1 MAPRKDQPRNDR
13 QEKILEY
20 IKSEVQ
26 RRGFPPSVR
35 EICDAMG
42 IKSTST
48 VHGHLRRL
56 ENRGLLIR
64 DPTKPRAL
72 EVVGMVHN
80 TAQIPLV
87 GKATAG
93 LPITAIENIEEYLRK
108 ANALGIENILVSLGK
123 DGAVLSNAQGIYKL
137 EQPRTVLVN
146 KVGAGDAMLASFI
159 GKLSQGYSFEEAL
172 QWGGAAGNATASKLE
187 DITLRDI
194 EGYLLQMKVKKVM
207 FLLY

>member
-1 MAPRKDQPRNDR
+1 MAPKKDQPRNDR

-35 EICDAMG
+35 EICVAMG

-72 EVVGMVHN
+72 EVVGMVRN
-80 TAQIPLV
+80 TVQVPVV

-93 LPITAIENIEEYLRK
+93 LPITAVENIDEYLSFTPGFFCSEQDDCF
-108 ANALGIENILVSLGK
+108 ALHVSGDSMINAGIFDGDIVIVHQQACAENGEIIVALIEGEDTTIKRFFKEECRVRLQPENDNYGPMYFTDVSILGK
-123 DGAVLSNAQGIYKL
+123 V
-137 EQPRTVLVN
+137 
-146 KVGAGDAMLASFI
+146 VGSIRKF
-159 GKLSQGYSFEEAL
+159 
-172 QWGGAAGNATASKLE
+172 
-187 DITLRDI
+187 
-194 EGYLLQMKVKKVM
+194 
-207 FLLY
+207 

>member
-72 EVVGMVHN
+72 GVVGMVHN

-93 LPITAIENIEEYLRK
+93 LPITAIENIEEYLSFTPGFFCSDEEDCF
-108 ANALGIENILVSLGK
+108 ALHVTGDSMINAGIYDGDVVIVHQQQTAENGDIIVALINDEDTTIKRFYKEECRVRLQPENDQYSPMYFNNVSILGK
-123 DGAVLSNAQGIYKL
+123 V
-137 EQPRTVLVN
+137 
-146 KVGAGDAMLASFI
+146 I
-159 GKLSQGYSFEEAL
+159 GS
-172 QWGGAAGNATASKLE
+172 
-187 DITLRDI
+187 LRR
-194 EGYLLQMKVKKVM
+194 
-207 FLLY
+207 F

>member
-93 LPITAIENIEEYLRK
+93 LPITAIENIEEYLSFTPGFFCSDEEDCF
-108 ANALGIENILVSLGK
+108 ALHVTGDSMINAGIYDGDVVIVHQQQTAENGDIIVALINDEDTTIKRFYKEECRVRLQPENDQYSPMYFNNVAILGK
-123 DGAVLSNAQGIYKL
+123 V
-137 EQPRTVLVN
+137 
-146 KVGAGDAMLASFI
+146 I
-159 GKLSQGYSFEEAL
+159 GS
-172 QWGGAAGNATASKLE
+172 
-187 DITLRDI
+187 LRR
-194 EGYLLQMKVKKVM
+194 
-207 FLLY
+207 F

>member
-93 LPITAIENIEEYLRK
+93 LPITAIENIEEYLSFTPGFFCSDEEDCF
-108 ANALGIENILVSLGK
+108 ALHVTGDSMINAGIFDGDQVLVRQQSSASNGDIVVALVEDSATVKTYYKEEGRYRLQPENDTMDPIYVDEVVILGK
-123 DGAVLSNAQGIYKL
+123 V
-137 EQPRTVLVN
+137 
-146 KVGAGDAMLASFI
+146 VGLFRRM
-159 GKLSQGYSFEEAL
+159 
-172 QWGGAAGNATASKLE
+172 
-187 DITLRDI
+187 
-194 EGYLLQMKVKKVM
+194 
-207 FLLY
+207 

>member
-93 LPITAIENIEEYLRK
+93 LPITAIENIEEYLSFTPGFFCSDEEDCF
-108 ANALGIENILVSLGK
+108 ALHVTGDSMINAGIYDGDVVIVHQQQTAENGDIIVALINDEDTTIKRFYKEECRVRLQPENDQYSPKYFNNVSILGK
-123 DGAVLSNAQGIYKL
+123 V
-137 EQPRTVLVN
+137 
-146 KVGAGDAMLASFI
+146 I
-159 GKLSQGYSFEEAL
+159 GS
-172 QWGGAAGNATASKLE
+172 
-187 DITLRDI
+187 LRI
-194 EGYLLQMKVKKVM
+194 
-207 FLLY
+207 F

>member
-1 MAPRKDQPRNDR
+1 MAPKKDMPRNDR

-35 EICDAMG
+35 EICEAMG

-56 ENRGLLIR
+56 ENRGLLVR

-80 TAQIPLV
+80 TVQVPLV

-93 LPITAIENIEEYLRK
+93 LPITAVENIEEFLSFTP
-108 ANALGIENILVSLGK
+108 GFFCK
-123 DGAVLSNAQGIYKL
+123 DWRG
-137 EQPRTVLVN
+137 T
-146 KVGAGDAMLASFI
+146 
-159 GKLSQGYSFEEAL
+159 
-172 QWGGAAGNATASKLE
+172 SKE
-187 DITLRDI
+187 K
-194 EGYLLQMKVKKVM
+194 EKYYFCK
-207 FLLY
+207 

>member
-93 LPITAIENIEEYLRK
+93 LPITAIENIEEYLSFTPGFFCSDEEDCF
-108 ANALGIENILVSLGK
+108 ALHVTGDSMINAGIYDGDVVIVHQQQTAENGDIIVALINDEDTTIKRFYKEECRVRLQPENDQYAPMYFSNVSILGK
-123 DGAVLSNAQGIYKL
+123 V
-137 EQPRTVLVN
+137 
-146 KVGAGDAMLASFI
+146 I
-159 GKLSQGYSFEEAL
+159 GS
-172 QWGGAAGNATASKLE
+172 
-187 DITLRDI
+187 LRR
-194 EGYLLQMKVKKVM
+194 
-207 FLLY
+207 F

>member
-1 MAPRKDQPRNDR
+1 MAPKKDQPRNDR

-35 EICDAMG
+35 EICVAMG

-72 EVVGMVHN
+72 EVVGMVRN
-80 TAQIPLV
+80 TVQVPVV

-93 LPITAIENIEEYLRK
+93 LPITAVENIDEYLSFTPGFFCSEQDDCF
-108 ANALGIENILVSLGK
+108 ALHVSGDSMVNAGIFDGDIVIVHQQASAENGEIIVALIEGEDTTIKRFFKEECRVRLQPENDNYRPMYFTDVSILGK
-123 DGAVLSNAQGIYKL
+123 V
-137 EQPRTVLVN
+137 
-146 KVGAGDAMLASFI
+146 VGSIRKF
-159 GKLSQGYSFEEAL
+159 
-172 QWGGAAGNATASKLE
+172 
-187 DITLRDI
+187 
-194 EGYLLQMKVKKVM
+194 
-207 FLLY
+207 

>member
-93 LPITAIENIEEYLRK
+93 LPITAIENIEEYLSFTPGFFCSDEEDCF
-108 ANALGIENILVSLGK
+108 ALHVTGDSMINAGIYDGDVVIVHQQQTAENGDIIVALINDEDTTIKRFYKEECRVRLQPENDQYSSMYFNNVSILGK
-123 DGAVLSNAQGIYKL
+123 V
-137 EQPRTVLVN
+137 
-146 KVGAGDAMLASFI
+146 I
-159 GKLSQGYSFEEAL
+159 GS
-172 QWGGAAGNATASKLE
+172 
-187 DITLRDI
+187 LRR
-194 EGYLLQMKVKKVM
+194 
-207 FLLY
+207 F

>member
-1 MAPRKDQPRNDR
+1 MAPKKDMPRNDR

-56 ENRGLLIR
+56 ENRGLLVR

-80 TAQIPLV
+80 TVQVPLV

-93 LPITAIENIEEYLRK
+93 LPITAVENIEEYMSFSPGFFCSDEDACFTLNVSGDSMI
-108 ANALGIENILVSLGK
+108 NAGIFDGDIVIVHQQATAETGDIIVALINGEDTTIKRFYKEECRDRLQPENDNYPPMYFSDVAILGK
-123 DGAVLSNAQGIYKL
+123 V
-137 EQPRTVLVN
+137 
-146 KVGAGDAMLASFI
+146 VGSIRKF
-159 GKLSQGYSFEEAL
+159 
-172 QWGGAAGNATASKLE
+172 
-187 DITLRDI
+187 
-194 EGYLLQMKVKKVM
+194 
-207 FLLY
+207 

>member
-93 LPITAIENIEEYLRK
+93 LPITAIENIEEYLSFTPGFFCSDEEDCF
-108 ANALGIENILVSLGK
+108 ALHVTGDSMINADVVIVHQQQTAENGDIIVALINDEDTTIKRFYKEECRVRLQPENDQYSPMYFNNVSILGK
-123 DGAVLSNAQGIYKL
+123 V
-137 EQPRTVLVN
+137 
-146 KVGAGDAMLASFI
+146 I
-159 GKLSQGYSFEEAL
+159 GS
-172 QWGGAAGNATASKLE
+172 
-187 DITLRDI
+187 LRR
-194 EGYLLQMKVKKVM
+194 
-207 FLLY
+207 F

>member
-80 TAQIPLV
+80 TAQSPLV

-93 LPITAIENIEEYLRK
+93 LPITAIENIEEYLSFTPGFFCSDEEDCF
-108 ANALGIENILVSLGK
+108 ALHVTGDSMINAGIYDGDVVIVHQQQTAENGDIIVALINDEDTTIKRFYKEECRVRLQPENDQYSPMYFNNVSILGK
-123 DGAVLSNAQGIYKL
+123 V
-137 EQPRTVLVN
+137 
-146 KVGAGDAMLASFI
+146 I
-159 GKLSQGYSFEEAL
+159 GS
-172 QWGGAAGNATASKLE
+172 
-187 DITLRDI
+187 LRR
-194 EGYLLQMKVKKVM
+194 
-207 FLLY
+207 F

>member
-93 LPITAIENIEEYLRK
+93 LPITAIENIEEYLSFTPGFFCSDEEDCF
-108 ANALGIENILVSLGK
+108 ALHVTGDSMINAGIYDGDVVIVHQQQTAESGDIIVALINDEDTTIKRFYKEECRVRLQPENDQYSPMYFNNVSILGK
-123 DGAVLSNAQGIYKL
+123 V
-137 EQPRTVLVN
+137 
-146 KVGAGDAMLASFI
+146 I
-159 GKLSQGYSFEEAL
+159 GS
-172 QWGGAAGNATASKLE
+172 
-187 DITLRDI
+187 LRR
-194 EGYLLQMKVKKVM
+194 
-207 FLLY
+207 F

>member
-93 LPITAIENIEEYLRK
+93 LPITAIENIENIEEYLSFTPGFFCSDEEDCF
-108 ANALGIENILVSLGK
+108 ALHVTGDSMINAGIYDGDVVIVHQQQTAENGDIIVALINDEDTTIKRFYKEECRVRLQPENDQYSPMYFNNVSILGK
-123 DGAVLSNAQGIYKL
+123 V
-137 EQPRTVLVN
+137 
-146 KVGAGDAMLASFI
+146 I
-159 GKLSQGYSFEEAL
+159 GS
-172 QWGGAAGNATASKLE
+172 
-187 DITLRDI
+187 LRR
-194 EGYLLQMKVKKVM
+194 
-207 FLLY
+207 F

>member
-93 LPITAIENIEEYLRK
+93 LPITAIENIEEYLSFTPGFFCSDEEDCF
-108 ANALGIENILVSLGK
+108 ALYVTGDSMINAGIYDGDVVIVHQQQTAENGDIIVALINDEDTTIKRFYKEECRVRLQPENDQYSPMYFSNVSILGK
-123 DGAVLSNAQGIYKL
+123 V
-137 EQPRTVLVN
+137 
-146 KVGAGDAMLASFI
+146 I
-159 GKLSQGYSFEEAL
+159 GS
-172 QWGGAAGNATASKLE
+172 
-187 DITLRDI
+187 LRR
-194 EGYLLQMKVKKVM
+194 
-207 FLLY
+207 F

>member
-93 LPITAIENIEEYLRK
+93 LPITAIENIEEYLSFTPGFFCSDEEDCF
-108 ANALGIENILVSLGK
+108 ALHVTGDSMINAGIYDGDVVIVHQQQTAENGDIIVALINDEDTTIKRFYKEECRVRLQPENDQYSPMYFSNVSILGK
-123 DGAVLSNAQGIYKL
+123 V
-137 EQPRTVLVN
+137 
-146 KVGAGDAMLASFI
+146 I
-159 GKLSQGYSFEEAL
+159 GS
-172 QWGGAAGNATASKLE
+172 
-187 DITLRDI
+187 LRR
-194 EGYLLQMKVKKVM
+194 
-207 FLLY
+207 F

>member
-93 LPITAIENIEEYLRK
+93 LPITAIENIEEYLSFTPGFFCSDEEDCF
-108 ANALGIENILVSLGK
+108 ALHVTGDSMINAGIYDGDVVIVHQQQIAENGDIIVALINDEDTTIKRFYKEECRVRLQPENDQYSPMYFNNVSILGK
-123 DGAVLSNAQGIYKL
+123 V
-137 EQPRTVLVN
+137 
-146 KVGAGDAMLASFI
+146 I
-159 GKLSQGYSFEEAL
+159 GS
-172 QWGGAAGNATASKLE
+172 
-187 DITLRDI
+187 LRR
-194 EGYLLQMKVKKVM
+194 
-207 FLLY
+207 F

>member
-93 LPITAIENIEEYLRK
+93 LPITAIENIEEYLSFTPGFFCSDEEDCF
-108 ANALGIENILVSLGK
+108 ALHVTGDSMINAGIFDGDQVLVRQQSSASNGDIVVALVEDSATVKTFYKEDGYYRLQPENDTMDPIIVKECSILGK
-123 DGAVLSNAQGIYKL
+123 VFGVF
-137 EQPRTVLVN
+137 R
-146 KVGAGDAMLASFI
+146 
-159 GKLSQGYSFEEAL
+159 
-172 QWGGAAGNATASKLE
+172 
-187 DITLRDI
+187 
-194 EGYLLQMKVKKVM
+194 
-207 FLLY
+207 FL

>member
-1 MAPRKDQPRNDR
+1 MYMAPKKDMPRNDR

-35 EICDAMG
+35 EICEAMG

-56 ENRGLLIR
+56 ENRGLLVR

-80 TAQIPLV
+80 TVQVPVV

-93 LPITAIENIEEYLRK
+93 LPITAVENIEECLSFTPGFFCSDDESCFALK
-108 ANALGIENILVSLGK
+108 VQGDSMINAGIF
-123 DGAVLSNAQGIYKL
+123 DGDYVVVHSQSTARNGEIV
-137 EQPRTVLVN
+137 V
-146 KVGAGDAMLASFI
+146 AMLDNEATVKRFFKENGHFRLQPENSTMEPIISDDVHIAGKVIGLLRSF
-159 GKLSQGYSFEEAL
+159 Q
-172 QWGGAAGNATASKLE
+172 
-187 DITLRDI
+187 
-194 EGYLLQMKVKKVM
+194 
-207 FLLY
+207 

>member
-93 LPITAIENIEEYLRK
+93 LPITAIENIEEYLSFTPGFFCSDEEDCF
-108 ANALGIENILVSLGK
+108 ALHVTGDSMINA
-123 DGAVLSNAQGIYKL
+123 GIYDGDVVIVHQQQTAENGDIIVALINDEDTTIKRFYKEECRVRL
-137 EQPRTVLVN
+137 QPENSAMRPIYAREVTVLGRV
-146 KVGAGDAMLASFI
+146 I
-159 GKLSQGYSFEEAL
+159 AL
-172 QWGGAAGNATASKLE
+172 F
-187 DITLRDI
+187 R
-194 EGYLLQMKVKKVM
+194 QM
-207 FLLY
+207 

>member
-93 LPITAIENIEEYLRK
+93 LPITAIENIEEYLSFTPGFFCSDEEDCF
-108 ANALGIENILVSLGK
+108 ALHVTGDSMINAGIFDGDLVMCEEAQTARNAEMVVALIDDSATVKTYYKEAGYYRLQPENDTMDPIIVQDGELQILGK
-123 DGAVLSNAQGIYKL
+123 VIGLF
-137 EQPRTVLVN
+137 RT
-146 KVGAGDAMLASFI
+146 F
-159 GKLSQGYSFEEAL
+159 
-172 QWGGAAGNATASKLE
+172 
-187 DITLRDI
+187 
-194 EGYLLQMKVKKVM
+194 
-207 FLLY
+207 

>member
-93 LPITAIENIEEYLRK
+93 LPITAIENIEEYLSFTPGFFCSDEEDCF
-108 ANALGIENILVSLGK
+108 ALHVTGDSMINAGIYDGDVVIVHQQQTAENGDIIVALINDEDTTIKRFYKEECRVRLQPENDQYSPMYINNVSILGK
-123 DGAVLSNAQGIYKL
+123 V
-137 EQPRTVLVN
+137 
-146 KVGAGDAMLASFI
+146 I
-159 GKLSQGYSFEEAL
+159 GS
-172 QWGGAAGNATASKLE
+172 
-187 DITLRDI
+187 LRR
-194 EGYLLQMKVKKVM
+194 
-207 FLLY
+207 F

>member
-93 LPITAIENIEEYLRK
+93 LPITAIENIEEYLSFTPGFFCSDEEDCF
-108 ANALGIENILVSLGK
+108 ALHVAGDSMINAGIYDGDVVIVHQQQTAENGDIIVALINDEDTTIKRFYKEECRVRLQPENDQYSPMYFNNVSILGK
-123 DGAVLSNAQGIYKL
+123 V
-137 EQPRTVLVN
+137 
-146 KVGAGDAMLASFI
+146 I
-159 GKLSQGYSFEEAL
+159 GS
-172 QWGGAAGNATASKLE
+172 
-187 DITLRDI
+187 LRR
-194 EGYLLQMKVKKVM
+194 
-207 FLLY
+207 F

>member
-93 LPITAIENIEEYLRK
+93 LPITAIENIEEYLSFTPGFLMREPTM
-108 ANALGIENILVSLGK
+108 IS
-123 DGAVLSNAQGIYKL
+123 
-137 EQPRTVLVN
+137 QPT
-146 KVGAGDAMLASFI
+146 
-159 GKLSQGYSFEEAL
+159 
-172 QWGGAAGNATASKLE
+172 
-187 DITLRDI
+187 
-194 EGYLLQMKVKKVM
+194 
-207 FLLY
+207 

>member
-93 LPITAIENIEEYLRK
+93 LPITAIENIEEYLSFTPGFFCSDEEDCF
-108 ANALGIENILVSLGK
+108 ALHVTGDSMINVGIYDGDVVIVHQQQTAENGDIIVALINDEDTTIKRFYKEECRVRLQPENDQYSPMYFNNVSILGK
-123 DGAVLSNAQGIYKL
+123 V
-137 EQPRTVLVN
+137 
-146 KVGAGDAMLASFI
+146 I
-159 GKLSQGYSFEEAL
+159 GS
-172 QWGGAAGNATASKLE
+172 
-187 DITLRDI
+187 LRR
-194 EGYLLQMKVKKVM
+194 
-207 FLLY
+207 F

>member
-1 MAPRKDQPRNDR
+1 MRTSIENQ
-13 QEKILEY
+13 QKILDFIRKEIEDKGY
-20 IKSEVQ
+20 
-26 RRGFPPSVR
+26 PPSVR

-93 LPITAIENIEEYLRK
+93 LPITAIENIEEYLSFTPGFFCSDEEDCF
-108 ANALGIENILVSLGK
+108 ALHVTGDSMINAGIYDGDVVIVHQQQTAENGDIIVALINDEDTTIKRFYKEECRVRLQPENDQYSPMYFNNVSILGK
-123 DGAVLSNAQGIYKL
+123 V
-137 EQPRTVLVN
+137 
-146 KVGAGDAMLASFI
+146 I
-159 GKLSQGYSFEEAL
+159 GS
-172 QWGGAAGNATASKLE
+172 
-187 DITLRDI
+187 LRR
-194 EGYLLQMKVKKVM
+194 
-207 FLLY
+207 F

>member
-93 LPITAIENIEEYLRK
+93 LPITAIENIEEYLSFTPGFFCSDEEDCF
-108 ANALGIENILVSLGK
+108 ALHVTGDSMINAGIYDDDVVIVHQQQTAENGDIIVALINDEDTTIKRFYKEECRVRLQPENDQYSPMYFNNVSILGK
-123 DGAVLSNAQGIYKL
+123 V
-137 EQPRTVLVN
+137 
-146 KVGAGDAMLASFI
+146 I
-159 GKLSQGYSFEEAL
+159 GS
-172 QWGGAAGNATASKLE
+172 
-187 DITLRDI
+187 LRR
-194 EGYLLQMKVKKVM
+194 
-207 FLLY
+207 F

>member
-93 LPITAIENIEEYLRK
+93 LPITAIENIEEYLSFTPGFFCSDVEDCF
-108 ANALGIENILVSLGK
+108 ALHVTGDSMINAGIYDGDVVIVHQQQTAENGDIIVALINDEDTTIKRFYKEECRVRLQPENDQYSPMYFNNVSILGK
-123 DGAVLSNAQGIYKL
+123 V
-137 EQPRTVLVN
+137 
-146 KVGAGDAMLASFI
+146 I
-159 GKLSQGYSFEEAL
+159 GS
-172 QWGGAAGNATASKLE
+172 
-187 DITLRDI
+187 LRR
-194 EGYLLQMKVKKVM
+194 
-207 FLLY
+207 F

>member
-93 LPITAIENIEEYLRK
+93 LPITAIENIEEYLSFTPGFFCSDEEDCF
-108 ANALGIENILVSLGK
+108 ALHVTGDSMINAGIYDGDVVIVHQQQIAENGDIIVALINDEDTTIKRFYKEECRVRLQPENDQYSPMYFSNVSILGK
-123 DGAVLSNAQGIYKL
+123 V
-137 EQPRTVLVN
+137 
-146 KVGAGDAMLASFI
+146 I
-159 GKLSQGYSFEEAL
+159 GS
-172 QWGGAAGNATASKLE
+172 
-187 DITLRDI
+187 LRR
-194 EGYLLQMKVKKVM
+194 
-207 FLLY
+207 F

>member
-80 TAQIPLV
+80 TAQIPLG

-93 LPITAIENIEEYLRK
+93 LPITAIENIEEYLSFTPGFFCSDEEDCF
-108 ANALGIENILVSLGK
+108 ALHVTGDSMINAGIYDGDVVIVHQQQTAENGDIIVALINDEDTTIKRFYKEECRVRLQPENDQYSSMYFNNVSILGK
-123 DGAVLSNAQGIYKL
+123 V
-137 EQPRTVLVN
+137 
-146 KVGAGDAMLASFI
+146 I
-159 GKLSQGYSFEEAL
+159 GS
-172 QWGGAAGNATASKLE
+172 
-187 DITLRDI
+187 LRR
-194 EGYLLQMKVKKVM
+194 
-207 FLLY
+207 F